1 MDEKLRALLDQM
13 PPKPPRSKLEP
24 HLEVIRELRRRGRT
38 YQEIAQFFAEH
49 LNLTVAASTIH
60 YFVRLRARRR
70 QKPQPI
76 ELPPPEMASTAPAAD
91 DVALGEEDDI
101 QKRIEALKQRRPEK
115 PEKSRFEYNENEP
128 LHLIPGT
135 KQQE

>member
-13 PPKPPRSKLEP
+13 PQKPPRSKLEP
-24 HLEVIRELRRRGRT
+24 HIEVIRELRRRGQT

-49 LNLTVAASTIH
+49 LNLTVSASTIH

-76 ELPPPEMASTAPAAD
+76 ELPPPEIAPT
-91 DVALGEEDDI
+91 VPTGEAVPHAESDMRE
-101 QKRIEALKQRRPEK
+101 RIEALKQRRPSEK
-115 PEKSRFEYNENEP
+115 AERSRFEYNENEP
-128 LHLIPGT
+128 LQLIPGT